1 MEEALLQ
8 LNRRV
13 LEIKTNYSTD
23 SLIIFIIPYYRW
35 LNYLSKLI

>member
-23 SLIIFIIPYYRW
+23 SLIIFRCFYHTI
-35 LNYLSKLI
+35 LFK